1 MKTLSLLLSLMLFGL
16 GQVFS
21 QHITDETTKS
31 YYDEAKTKLKEVFS
45 YVEVNTFSEKG
56 DNQIIGKTMKKQGP
70 YFYYYE
76 NGKLKIQGNYKSDK
90 KHGTWLYYDE
100 KGTLLKTE
108 EYKDGEMV
116 SSK

>member
-1 MKTLSLLLSLMLFGL
+1 MKKLSLLTFFVVAAMSY
-16 GQVFS
+16 VCA

-31 YYDEAKTKLKEVFS
+31 YYDESKTKLKEVYS

-90 KHGTWLYYDE
+90 KHGTWIYYDE
-100 KGTLLKTE
+100 KGTVLKTE
-108 EYKDGEMV
+108 EYKDGELI

>member
-1 MKTLSLLLSLMLFGL
+1 MLFGL